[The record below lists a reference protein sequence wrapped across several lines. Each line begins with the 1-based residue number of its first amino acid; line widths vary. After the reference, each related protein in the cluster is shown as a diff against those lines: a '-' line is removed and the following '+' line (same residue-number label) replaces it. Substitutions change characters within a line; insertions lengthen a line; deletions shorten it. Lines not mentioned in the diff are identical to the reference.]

1 MRKRS
6 FRQCALAA
14 AAAVFLAGCVV
25 PKGKDTVF
33 QTATISSLMA
43 GGYDGGLACRDL
55 RKYGD
60 LGIGTFNALDGEM
73 IALDGQFY
81 QVKGDGQVCAAGGA
95 LKTPFAVVTWFE
107 ADLTLAADKALGLK
121 ELESFMDS
129 RLPSKNML
137 YAIRIDGTFDFVK
150 TRSVRRQQRPYPKL
164 VDAVKDQQVF
174 RFTGTKGTIVG
185 FRFPAYVQGV
195 NVPGYHLHFITAD
208 RTGGGHLL
216 DVRTK
221 DVTIKI
227 DTSADWYISLPEEG
241 DFRKVVLVGEMNRDL
256 EKVEK
261 NTCKTRK

>member
-6 FRQCALAA
+6 FRQCAFAA
-14 AAAVFLAGCVV
+14 AAAVFIAGCVT
-25 PKGKDTVF
+25 PKEKDIVF
-33 QTATISSLMA
+33 QTAAISSLMA
-43 GGYDGGLACRDL
+43 GGYDGGLAYGDL
-55 RKYGD
+55 RKHGD

-81 QVKGDGQVCAAGGA
+81 QVKGDGRVCIAGDA

-107 ADLTLAADKALGLK
+107 ADQVFAPAKPLSMK
-121 ELESFMDS
+121 ELEIIIDS

-150 TRSVRRQQRPYPKL
+150 TRSVRSQRRPYPKL
-164 VDAVKDQQVF
+164 VDAVKDQKVF

-208 RTGGGHLL
+208 RAGGGHLL
-216 DVRTK
+216 DVRAK
-221 DVTIKI
+221 DVTIGI

-241 DFRKVVLVGEMNRDL
+241 DYRNVILGGEKNRDL

-261 NTCKTRK
+261 NTCKTQE